1 MSGLVI
7 VATIFTILHR
17 FLIVN
22 TGARGI
28 CQTNNK
34 VLKKYDLINK
44 KLVYIL
50 YYLKLLFLFIGKW
63 TSRHQ

>member
-1 MSGLVI
+1 MPNEKFLMSGLVI
-7 VATIFTILHR
+7 VATIFTILYR

-34 VLKKYDLINK
+34 VLKN
-44 KLVYIL
+44 
-50 YYLKLLFLFIGKW
+50 
-63 TSRHQ
+63 TT